1 MARLYPPVTEE
12 VLSAFCLDY
21 NDKGEKVGASI
32 NINFNLNRA
41 VANAEITGIALR
53 LRTISTNKY
62 VITEN
67 LEENKFTGKSEGIAL
82 TYDLSEGKCT
92 FAITYD
98 NNPEAIDALKVGQY
112 YRAQLAFI
120 DTIGNIGYWSTVAT
134 IKCVARPSVTIANY
148 NPNDANV
155 FSNEILGEYV
165 QDTSTGDSSE
175 KVYSYRF
182 QLYDSENNLLDDT
195 GVQLHNSSFDV
206 SSNSS
211 TDEYYCYEELAHNA
225 SYYLIYSITTINGL
239 SVTSPRYQI
248 IAADSIEPEENITL
262 IVSNGSEEYYYN
274 RGIPTGGFPEWTPWE
289 EGLVK
294 IYPDLEEAIK
304 DPENYSDKAITGNFV
319 ILRSCSKDNFH
330 TWQEVRRFRLV
341 GETPRSRVFY
351 DYTVEQGLTYR
362 YAIQQYNRQ
371 HFYSKRVYSYKRNP
385 VNGEILFDNGQP
397 IFNDIVADFEDMFLY
412 DGKRQLKIRFN
423 PQVTSFK
430 NDLQEQ
436 KIDTIGSKH
445 PFIFRNG
452 NICYK
457 EFPISGLISFQQDG
471 AKFFINDED
480 YAQMNLSRFE
490 PDKKSRDKDSYT
502 YYKQI
507 GVAENGVRNDNDEAL
522 AELMNA
528 VNNSIT
534 LFKKVTLS
542 NSLSNL
548 TGHENFQATNDFLSE
563 REKNLLLKDNSQT
576 IKEYTKYIPIDT
588 YEEAINLFNEKTPIY
603 RKLENVIDNA
613 ALGTRQNISYIEPNL
628 YNKTDLTSENIMT
641 ERYFKLLVL
650 DWLTDGKPKLFR
662 SPTEGNYIVRL
673 LNVNLT
679 PKAELG
685 RMIHEFTCTAY
696 EIADFNYQNLLDL
709 GLLNIESF
717 NEIEKHWFSKEAKN
731 IFVSANKNS
740 DGYYSLDLEN
750 KEIIGVQFTGFE
762 PGDRIQITTKD
773 SATPMEVIIGTT
785 GTYIYDKGISI
796 MGISIL
802 PLHLEGNFSRSVLL
816 ASQGYGYQ
824 RFDTMAS
831 ISTYTQI
838 GEQLV
843 GPISDFLKKTVV
855 GVGNYSASPNVDLFE
870 TEGTKLRVSEILHL
884 HAKRREIIP
893 IFYNENTSQSGAST
907 IIASK
912 NITPTFS
919 LTPFGQGYI
928 RGKSIM
934 PTKRIDINTNN
945 EEIEVPLVTW
955 ATGNLSNEELEKS
968 RSIKELVDFVI
979 SKCNKDIFCL
989 FEVYIPNKSDEGPAT
1004 DWVPYQKADFHGT
1017 GDLLANN
1024 ISGIYDPYL
1033 YNWQNLRIPES
1044 VKNDYE
1050 YMMGWWPL
1058 TPSGGVK
1065 SLREY
1070 GIILPQDDFGEYD
1083 PTLIF
1088 YYGNEE
1094 VKISLAETGEISLDN
1109 IRVPDY
1115 ISIGNGVIM
1124 EPIYRLQYID
1134 YTIENENSKL
1144 KLLRNEYLNK
1154 KLEAQEHILKYRA
1167 GLNAHYMGEI
1177 LSKQYNAK
1185 LAEIQDYENYKIIIE
1200 TLTNKARDQQ
1210 LLQLND
1216 YFNKEKSLVD
1226 IILSQVK
1233 ILDLDLAEQF
1243 STSYEDGVIESLY
1256 PEDGQLSNA
1265 KQQYDNFFNNSN
1277 NFEEDGSVIIRTID
1291 KIGNSANE
1299 KGNILTLITHIVNSG
1314 DYNFSN
1320 ILNNLIE
1327 NSLNPKITVVSDL
1340 LNDLGA
1346 NIYVGQYLQL
1356 LNNKAKEL
1364 FFSKIKLD
1372 NIKLDGLKLENGF
1385 NDLILD
1391 NFKND
1396 LINLYII
1403 NKPDSFLNDNNP
1415 KDNLNNT
1422 IITNS
1427 LWDEYLYLD
1436 RENPL
1441 LELSLVSPTQENEK
1455 KYSIS
1460 NFEKYYVKN
1469 QEGEDNYY
1477 YAKECL
1483 LNYLKGIDKKNKET
1497 PEYSLDNTNNNILKI
1512 IDNLLNRLNDI
1523 AENGQGR
1530 QERENTYNTT
1540 YYPVKYSDG
1549 KPNSN
1554 QQNEI
1559 YWLGVINDNYT
1570 ITKEKYL
1577 LETIIDEI
1585 YLSNPSITI
1594 QEVLENISNR
1604 NIFTS
1609 LPSKLQE
1616 KLMNKEEGSDKY
1628 NSGYI
1633 YKYLKETDN
1642 GRSPRSI
1649 YQDIY
1654 AAIAYQNEHSD
1665 ELSDQQKEIIKSFI
1679 DELKG
1684 NEESPTSYYNF
1695 IIDNPI
1701 NNYFVEWEKAY
1712 DHVGGGEDFTYIQ
1725 DLLQKN
1731 IDFFN
1736 KIIRYENSLIN
1747 EFNTYRNRY
1756 EDMLNNYSMSDN
1768 IKEVLGEEKQ
1778 SYEDVKERILEIK
1791 QFFDHQLK
1799 YYQKDVL
1806 FDGYFEFLESY
1817 LTYKNTN
1824 TSMDK
1829 NAYLQLLENAQ
1840 AMAQTTINEQDSP
1853 YNQQLIIQQYW
1864 KRYLDALKEIYEI
1877 EIKERFD

>member
-82 TYDLSEGKCT
+82 TYDLNEGKCT

-98 NNPEAIDALKVGQY
+98 NNPDAIDVLKVGQY

-289 EGLVK
+289 EGLIK

-304 DPENYSDKAITGNFV
+304 DPDNYKDKAITGNFV

-341 GETPRSRVFY
+341 GEAPRSRVFY

-385 VNGEILFDNGQP
+385 VNGEVLFDNGQP

-507 GVAENGVRNDNDEAL
+507 GVAENGIRSNDDEAL
-522 AELMNA
+522 AELTNA

-563 REKNLLLKDNSQT
+563 REKSLLLKDNSQ
-576 IKEYTKYIPIDT
+576 IVKEYTKYIPIDT

-613 ALGTRQNISYIEPNL
+613 ALGTRQNISYVEPNL

-731 IFVSANKNS
+731 IFVSTNKNS

-785 GTYIYDKGISI
+785 GTYIYDEGISI
-796 MGISIL
+796 VGISIL

-843 GPISDFLKKTVV
+843 GPIPNFLKKTIV

-884 HAKRREIIP
+884 HAKRREVIP
-893 IFYNENTSQSGAST
+893 IF
-907 IIASK
+907 SK
-912 NITPTFS
+912 TGGSVIFGDNQNLPTFF
-919 LTPFGQGYI
+919 LTPFGNGYI
-928 RGKSIM
+928 RGKSIS
-934 PTKRIDINTNN
+934 PVSN
-945 EEIEVPLVTW
+945 
-955 ATGNLSNEELEKS
+955 TGNNFWENGLLTEEELLQE
-968 RSIKELVDFVI
+968 RTIHEIVDFVI

-989 FEVYIPNKSDEGPAT
+989 FEVYSPVTDENNIT
-1004 DWVPYQKADFHGT
+1004 DWKPYSKIQWSIDSRDWGAK
-1017 GDLLANN
+1017 
-1024 ISGIYDPYL
+1024 IYGIYDPYL
-1033 YNWQNLRIPES
+1033 YEWQTQHLTKE
-1044 VKNDYE
+1044 DQQTYQ
-1050 YMMGWWPL
+1050 YCMGWWSKENL
-1058 TPSGGVK
+1058 
-1065 SLREY
+1065 
-1070 GIILPQDDFGEYD
+1070 GINNSRVANYDFGEYD
-1083 PTLIF
+1083 PTLTF

-1109 IRVPDY
+1109 IKVPDY

-1154 KLEAQEHILKYRA
+1154 RLEAQEHILKYRA

-1210 LLQLND
+1210 ILQLND
-1216 YFNKEKSLVD
+1216 YFDKEKNLVD

-1256 PEDGQLSNA
+1256 SEDGQLSNA
-1265 KQQYDNFFNNSN
+1265 KQQYNNFFNNSN
-1277 NFEEDGSVIIRTID
+1277 NFEENGSVIIRSID
-1291 KIGNSANE
+1291 NIGNSTSE
-1299 KGNILTLITHIVNSG
+1299 KEKISTLITHIIDSSN
-1314 DYNFSN
+1314 YNFSN
-1320 ILNNLIE
+1320 ILDNLIE

-1340 LNDLGA
+1340 LNGLGA

-1364 FFSKIKLD
+1364 FFSNIELD
-1372 NIKLDGLKLENGF
+1372 NIKPDGLKLNNLKL
-1385 NDLILD
+1385 NDLIINNEEKGTFISD
-1391 NFKND
+1391 K
-1396 LINLYII
+1396 INLHII
-1403 NKPDSFLNDNNP
+1403 NKFGSFSNSNNKFEKNKP
-1415 KDNLNNT
+1415 KNNLQNT

-1441 LELSLVSPTQENEK
+1441 LELSLISSTQNRKIE
-1455 KYSIS
+1455 YSIS
-1460 NFEKYYVKN
+1460 NFEKYFEN
-1469 QEGEDNYY
+1469 EAGENKYY
-1477 YAKECL
+1477 YANKCL
-1483 LNYLKGIDKKNKET
+1483 LNYLKGIKVNKENGT
-1497 PEYSLDNTNNNILKI
+1497 ISLDQANNILEI
-1512 IDNLLNRLNDI
+1512 IQSLLNRLNQV

-1530 QERENTYNTT
+1530 QSRENNYNTT
-1540 YYPVKYSDG
+1540 YSPVKYSDG
-1549 KPNSN
+1549 EPNSN
-1554 QQNEI
+1554 QQNKT

-1570 ITKEKYL
+1570 ITKEQYL

-1594 QEVLENISNR
+1594 QEVLENISTR

-1609 LPSKLQE
+1609 LPKSLQDI
-1616 KLMNKEEGSDKY
+1616 LMTKEDNSDEY

-1633 YKYLKETDN
+1633 YRYLKKTN
-1642 GRSPRSI
+1642 GERSPRSI

-1654 AAIAYQNEHSD
+1654 AAVAYQNEHSD

-1684 NEESPTSYYNF
+1684 NEESPTPYYSF

-1701 NNYFVEWEKAY
+1701 NEYFDQWQADYIAVK
-1712 DHVGGGEDFTYIQ
+1712 GGEDFTYIQ
-1725 DLLQKN
+1725 NSLQKN

-1756 EDMLNNYSMSDN
+1756 QDMLNNYSMSDN

-1799 YYQKDVL
+1799 YYQKDAL

-1817 LTYKNTN
+1817 LTYKNTS

>member
-239 SVTSPRYQI
+239 SVTSPRYQV

-289 EGLVK
+289 EGLIK

-341 GETPRSRVFY
+341 GEAPRSRVFY

-507 GVAENGVRNDNDEAL
+507 GVAENGIRNDDDEAL
-522 AELMNA
+522 AELMNT

-563 REKNLLLKDNSQT
+563 REKNLLLKDNSQI

-613 ALGTRQNISYIEPNL
+613 ALGTRQNISYAEPNL

-731 IFVSANKNS
+731 IFVSTNKNS

-750 KEIIGVQFTGFE
+750 KEIIGAQFTGFE

-1243 STSYEDGVIESLY
+1243 STSYKDGVIESLY
-1256 PEDGQLSNA
+1256 PENGQLSNA
-1265 KQQYDNFFNNSN
+1265 KQQYDNFFNNLN
-1277 NFEEDGSVIIRTID
+1277 NFKEDGSVIIRTID
-1291 KIGNSANE
+1291 KIGNSTNE

-1364 FFSKIKLD
+1364 FFSNIELD
-1372 NIKLDGLKLENGF
+1372 NIKPDSLELENGL
-1385 NDLILD
+1385 NDLIL
-1391 NFKND
+1391 NNSGEE

-1403 NKPDSFLNDNNP
+1403 NKYGSFLNGNKPKNN
-1415 KDNLNNT
+1415 LENT
-1422 IITNS
+1422 VITNS

-1436 RENPL
+1436 RNNPL
-1441 LELSLVSPTQENEK
+1441 LELSLVSSTTQDRKIE
-1455 KYSIS
+1455 YSIS
-1460 NFEKYYVKN
+1460 NFEKYFKN
-1469 QEGEDNYY
+1469 QVGENKYY
-1477 YAKECL
+1477 YANKCL
-1483 LNYLKGIDKKNKET
+1483 LNYLKGITIDKEKGT
-1497 PEYSLDNTNNNILKI
+1497 ISLNSTNNILTV
-1512 IDNLLNRLNDI
+1512 IDSLLSDLNNA

-1530 QERENTYNTT
+1530 QSRENKYNSN
-1540 YYPVKYSDG
+1540 YSPVKYSDG

-1554 QQNEI
+1554 QQNKV
-1559 YWLGVINDNYT
+1559 YWLGVINDDYT
-1570 ITKEKYL
+1570 IAKEKYL

-1594 QEVLENISNR
+1594 QEVLENISTR

-1609 LPSKLQE
+1609 LPKSLQDI
-1616 KLMNKEEGSDKY
+1616 LMTKENNSDEY
-1628 NSGYI
+1628 NNGYI
-1633 YKYLKETDN
+1633 YRYLKETN
-1642 GRSPRSI
+1642 GERSPRSI

-1654 AAIAYQNEHSD
+1654 AAIAYQNEHSN

-1679 DELKG
+1679 DELKR
-1684 NEESPTSYYNF
+1684 NTSYYNF
-1695 IIDNPI
+1695 IKDNPI
-1701 NNYFVEWEKAY
+1701 SEYFVKWEKAY
-1712 DHVGGGEDFTYIQ
+1712 DDVGGGEDFTYIQ
-1725 DLLQKN
+1725 NSLQKN

-1736 KIIRYENSLIN
+1736 KIIRYENNLIN

-1756 EDMLNNYSMSDN
+1756 QDMLNNYSMSDN

-1799 YYQKDVL
+1799 YYQKDAL